1 MNKFIL
7 FLFIS
12 SQLALSAADI
22 LILKGAD
29 GGEEFSK
36 ALKESVEKWQELSK
50 KAKLTSLLISGEQSK
65 LQLEETLSKTSK
77 ESTSAL
83 WLIYI
88 GHGTYLNSQAKL
100 NLEGQDVSAAEL
112 NKLLSPFKREIIFI
126 NCASA
131 SAPFI
136 SELSATGRIII
147 TATKNSQQIFYTKF
161 NEFMAEAIG
170 NEEADIDKDSQTSL
184 FESFLFASNNV
195 KKYYDKDKRISG
207 ENAVLDDN
215 GDKLGSLA
223 EMFDGLKAIKA
234 NERIDGLRAH
244 QIHLIPSEEEAK
256 MPLEVRE
263 KRNNLERE
271 LNQLKLKKTSM
282 EKDEYYDKLES
293 ILKKLAELYKEDS

>member
-1 MNKFIL
+1 M
-7 FLFIS
+7 
-12 SQLALSAADI
+12 ALSAADI

-36 ALKESVEKWQELSK
+36 ALKESVEKWQEVSK